1 MKITNLSQSTL
12 TLPTGEVLAKGASV
26 DVKEFD
32 EKHHVVAAWLDAGLI
47 EKPMLAPLQNLKQIR
62 HNYGLGII

>member
-32 EKHHVVAAWLDAGLI
+32 EKHHVLAAWLDAGLI
-47 EKPMLAPLQNLKQIR
+47 EKATARTTAKTDEKA
-62 HNYGLGII
+62 

>member
-32 EKHHVVAAWLDAGLI
+32 EKHHVVTAWLDAGLI
-47 EKPMLAPLQNLKQIR
+47 EKANARTTAKTDDKA
-62 HNYGLGII
+62 

>member
-12 TLPTGEVLAKGASV
+12 TLPTGEVLEKGETV
-26 DVKEFD
+26 EVKDFD

-47 EKPMLAPLQNLKQIR
+47 EKSSRRAKTEPTDKA
-62 HNYGLGII
+62 

>member
-1 MKITNLSQSTL
+1 MGCNMKITNLSQSTL

-26 DVKEFD
+26 DVKDFD

-47 EKPMLAPLQNLKQIR
+47 EKSTSRAKTETTDKA
-62 HNYGLGII
+62 

>member
-12 TLPTGEVLAKGASV
+12 TLPTGEVLDKGASV

-32 EKHHVVAAWLDAGLI
+32 EKHHVVSAWLDAGLI
-47 EKPMLAPLQNLKQIR
+47 EKATARTTAKTDDKA
-62 HNYGLGII
+62 

>member
-26 DVKEFD
+26 DVKDFD
-32 EKHHVVAAWLDAGLI
+32 EKHHVVTAWLDAGLI
-47 EKPMLAPLQNLKQIR
+47 EKATARTTAKTDDKA
-62 HNYGLGII
+62 

>member
-1 MKITNLSQSTL
+1 MGCDMKITNLSQSPL

-47 EKPMLAPLQNLKQIR
+47 EKATARTTAKTDDKA
-62 HNYGLGII
+62 

>member
-12 TLPTGEVLAKGASV
+12 TLPTGEVLAKGETV

-32 EKHHVVAAWLDAGLI
+32 EKHHVVTAWLDAGLI
-47 EKPMLAPLQNLKQIR
+47 EKATARTTAKTEDKA
-62 HNYGLGII
+62 

>member
-1 MKITNLSQSTL
+1 MGCNMKITNLSQSTL

-47 EKPMLAPLQNLKQIR
+47 EKATARTTAKTDDKA
-62 HNYGLGII
+62 

>member
-1 MKITNLSQSTL
+1 MGCNLKITNLSQSTL

-32 EKHHVVAAWLDAGLI
+32 EKHHVLAAWLDAGLI
-47 EKPMLAPLQNLKQIR
+47 EKSTSRAKTETTDKA
-62 HNYGLGII
+62 